1 MEGDIPINSLEAY
14 PLRAASDD
22 KLKHR
27 LEQRGKK
34 FWEYRLQ
41 KFVSYK
47 GWDANEHQN
56 HVGPLTPSFIWLYS
70 LADIDQGDTR
80 FMIDTST
87 FLRFHPK
94 EFPQRKDSRRNGL
107 RGLKNER
114 LVWLW

>member
-56 HVGPLTPSFIWLYS
+56 HVGPLTPSFI
-70 LADIDQGDTR
+70 
-80 FMIDTST
+80 
-87 FLRFHPK
+87 
-94 EFPQRKDSRRNGL
+94 
-107 RGLKNER
+107 
-114 LVWLW
+114 